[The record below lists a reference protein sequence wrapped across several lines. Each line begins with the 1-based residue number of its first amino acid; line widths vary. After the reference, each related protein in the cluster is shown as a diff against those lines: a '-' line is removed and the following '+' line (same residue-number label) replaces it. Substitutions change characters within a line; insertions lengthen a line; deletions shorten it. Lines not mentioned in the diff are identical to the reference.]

1 MAIFNKYPY
10 MDFSNMNLDWV
21 VSLVKELDANV
32 ESLNVW
38 RAEHEQEYN
47 ELKAIVNQIYD
58 GTLTPALENSIKTW
72 LNNNANSII
81 ETWVKFVFF
90 GLTDEGYFVA
100 YIPDGWKDI
109 VFKTTGY
116 DITLD
121 IMPDFGHLV
130 IQY

>member
-1 MAIFNKYPY
+1 MSIFNKYPY
-10 MDFSNMNLDWV
+10 LDFNNLNLDWV
-21 VSLVKELDANV
+21 ISLVKELDASV
-32 ESLNVW
+32 DVLKVW
-38 RAEHEQEYN
+38 RAEHEQEYAD
-47 ELKAIVNQIYD
+47 LKRIVDGIYN
-58 GTLTPALENSIKTW
+58 GELTPALETSIRTW

-81 ETWVKFVFF
+81 ETWVKFIFF

-100 YIPDGWKDI
+100 YIPEGWKDI